1 MENLKNKLITIYGK
15 GGTYKSTISK
25 LFLNGN
31 SCYMDV
37 EKNNY
42 TLDDIYNNIN
52 NYDIVVIDYIELLG
66 LTIDDLMR
74 FKNLIKD
81 ENKTLV
87 IVSCCSSTKDLFN
100 EHYNSLKEVSDI
112 ILLTNN

>member
-1 MENLKNKLITIYGK
+1 
-15 GGTYKSTISK
+15 
-25 LFLNGN
+25 
-31 SCYMDV
+31 
-37 EKNNY
+37 
-42 TLDDIYNNIN
+42 
-52 NYDIVVIDYIELLG
+52 
-66 LTIDDLMR
+66 MR

-112 ILLTNN
+112 ILLTND